1 MVHNGKQKQIM
12 RVVEKLA
19 TNRRFHEITLDE
31 IAEAA
36 GVGKGTIYRYFADK
50 DDLFFQVATSGFEEL
65 CELLKRTA
73 PCDTPFTEE
82 LLNACKQITRFFAA
96 RKQLLQMMQTE
107 ANLAYWRKGKIR
119 RRWLDKRK
127 MLVKVLADIFCDG
140 IAEGM
145 VRTDISAEVMATYL
159 LGLLRTRARDL
170 QDIPENMKNCKLL
183 VDMFLNGVCTLND
196 NVSTREMVVAKM
208 VSNY

>member
-1 MVHNGKQKQIM
+1 MAHNSKQKQIM

-31 IAEAA
+31 VAEAA

-65 CELLKRTA
+65 CELLKRTV
-73 PCDTPFTEE
+73 PCDTSFTEK
-82 LLNACKQITRFFAA
+82 LLNASKQIIRFFAA
-96 RKQLLQMMQTE
+96 RRQLLRMMQTE
-107 ANLAYWRKGKIR
+107 ANLAYWRKGKNR
-119 RRWLDKRK
+119 QRWLDKRK
-127 MLVKVLADIFCDG
+127 MLVNVLADIFCDG

-145 VRTDISAEVMATYL
+145 VRTDISAEVMATFL

-170 QDIPENMKNCKLL
+170 QDVPENMKNYKLL
-183 VDMFLNGVCTLND
+183 VDMFLNGVCTLHD
-196 NVSTREMVVAKM
+196 NVSTQEMAVAKM
-208 VSNY
+208 ESNY